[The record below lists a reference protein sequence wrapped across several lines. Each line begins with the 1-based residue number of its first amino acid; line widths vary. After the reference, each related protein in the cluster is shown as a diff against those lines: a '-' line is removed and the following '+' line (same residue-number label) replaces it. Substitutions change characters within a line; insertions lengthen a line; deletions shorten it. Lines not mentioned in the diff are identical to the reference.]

1 MRKKL
6 VAMLCSVTIAAMAVT
21 GCGTGAKNSTAKKN
35 ANGAVEVDFWFS
47 GGKTAVNVLQ
57 DTVDAFN
64 KSQKKY
70 HINTVTQADYDETYE
85 KLQAGIA
92 GKKAPDMALLDVDKA
107 RNLSNKKLTADI
119 QPFVDKDKDF
129 DKSDYLDVFL
139 NQGYDDNGK
148 LFALPAYG
156 TTQVMYYNIKAFKD
170 AGINAS
176 DIKTWQDLSAAAK
189 KDS

>member
-1 MRKKL
+1 MRITYRCHHIPDLKTHRDNLIYQNLYPCLQKAGYRL
-6 VAMLCSVTIAAMAVT
+6 SAFYSKGFLLYLHL
-21 GCGTGAKNSTAKKN
+21 TGAKNSTAKKN

-107 RNLSNKKLTADI
+107 RNLSNKNT
-119 QPFVDKDKDF
+119 
-129 DKSDYLDVFL
+129 SR
-139 NQGYDDNGK
+139 
-148 LFALPAYG
+148 
-156 TTQVMYYNIKAFKD
+156 
-170 AGINAS
+170 
-176 DIKTWQDLSAAAK
+176 
-189 KDS
+189 